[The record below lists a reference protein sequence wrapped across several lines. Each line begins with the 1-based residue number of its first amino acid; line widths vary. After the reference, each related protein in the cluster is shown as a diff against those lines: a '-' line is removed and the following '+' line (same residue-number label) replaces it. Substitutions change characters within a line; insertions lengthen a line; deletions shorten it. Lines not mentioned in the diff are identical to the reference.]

1 MDSNGPERWPATVA
15 KALGRRETYFGAGR
29 EVTSLMQCAS
39 RYPLGLWAERPRRVE
54 RWPGEA
60 ETAGPDRHSPVILIH
75 GYGHN
80 HSGWWVMKKHLR
92 DGGFPVVESFDY
104 SPLNED
110 IPATARRLA
119 AMVDGLRRR
128 TGARKVHLIGHSLG
142 GLLARWYVQ
151 ELDGAVAV
159 DTVVTLGTPHEGT
172 FAAYAAPGRT
182 AAQLRPGSWIIDRLA
197 QTAGRARSVRWIA
210 FYSNVDYMI
219 QPSRSAMITD
229 PQLDAVNIL
238 AKDHGHV
245 SLILSPRVART
256 VVAQL
261 QVAEGVEGIAR
272 LADLPRA
279 HAAHDGPTPASTTAA
294 AAAAPV
300 ASVRQART
308 RRGARAGAG
317 VAEPAGE
324 SAAATPDAAGGRRL
338 RAVGAPG
345 AH

>member
-1 MDSNGPERWPATVA
+1 MDLMGPESWPATMA

-29 EVTSLMQCAS
+29 EVTSLLQCAG
-39 RYPLGLWAERPRRVE
+39 RYPLGLRAERPRRTE
-54 RWPGEA
+54 RRWPGEA
-60 ETAGPDRHSPVILIH
+60 ETAGSDRHSPVILIH

-80 HSGWWVMKKHLR
+80 HSGWWVMRKHLR

-119 AMVDGLRRR
+119 DQVDALRRR
-128 TGARKVHLIGHSLG
+128 TGADKVHLIGHSLG

-151 ELDGAVAV
+151 ELDGAAAV

-182 AAQLRPGSWIIDRLA
+182 AAQLRPNSWIIERLA
-197 QTAGRARSVRWIA
+197 KTARRARSVRWIA

-219 QPSRSAMITD
+219 QPSRSAMITS
-229 PQLDAVNIL
+229 PHLDAVNIL

-261 QVAEGVEGIAR
+261 QVAEGVEGMAP

-279 HAAHDGPTPASTTAA
+279 AAAEAASTGTAAVAETQAA
-294 AAAAPV
+294 AATAVAA
-300 ASVRQART
+300 S
-308 RRGARAGAG
+308 
-317 VAEPAGE
+317 
-324 SAAATPDAAGGRRL
+324 GRRL
-338 RAVGAPG
+338 RAMGAPG
-345 AH
+345 AR

>member
-1 MDSNGPERWPATVA
+1 MEIVGPERWPATVA

-29 EVTSLMQCAS
+29 EVTSLLQCAG
-39 RYPLGLWAERPRRVE
+39 RYPFGLRAERPRRAE
-54 RWPGEA
+54 RRWPGEA
-60 ETAGPDRHSPVILIH
+60 ETQGPDRHSPVILIH

-80 HSGWWVMKKHLR
+80 HSGWWVMKKHLH

-119 AMVDGLRRR
+119 AQVEALRRR
-128 TGARKVHLIGHSLG
+128 TGSAQVHLIGHSLG

-151 ELDGAVAV
+151 ELDGAAAV

-182 AAQLRPGSWIIDRLA
+182 AAQLRPNSWIVERLNE
-197 QTAGRARSVRWIA
+197 TARRARSVRWIA

-219 QPSRSAMITD
+219 QPSRSARITHPD
-229 PQLDAVNIL
+229 LDAVNIL
-238 AKDHGHV
+238 AKDLGHV

-279 HAAHDGPTPASTTAA
+279 AAAHEGRPVVPA
-294 AAAAPV
+294 
-300 ASVRQART
+300 
-308 RRGARAGAG
+308 AGA
-317 VAEPAGE
+317 
-324 SAAATPDAAGGRRL
+324 ATEADGGRRL
-338 RAVGAPG
+338 RAVGVPG